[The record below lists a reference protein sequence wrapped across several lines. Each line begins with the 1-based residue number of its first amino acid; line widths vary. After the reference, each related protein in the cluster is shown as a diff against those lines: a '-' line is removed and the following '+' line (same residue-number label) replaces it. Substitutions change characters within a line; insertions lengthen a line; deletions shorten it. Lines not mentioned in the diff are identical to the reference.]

1 MTRGAAFGRST
12 SISRR
17 VGVPPERVFAV
28 LADAW
33 LIPVWLVGAAHIRDV
48 DANWPAAGSKL
59 HHNVGAWPLSVS
71 DSTEVVEVDPPHRL
85 VLQARAWPIGEARVE
100 LAFGPDGEGTEIIM
114 TEGASRGPVRVFDN
128 PLQRWVLR
136 HRNRE
141 SLDRLATLA
150 EKRPMPGWT
159 TQSGG

>member
-1 MTRGAAFGRST
+1 MSDACGRST

-17 VGVPPERVFAV
+17 VAVPPERVFAV

-48 DANWPAAGSKL
+48 DDDWPATRSKL
-59 HHNVGAWPLSVS
+59 HHKVGPWPLSVS
-71 DSTEVVEVDPPHRL
+71 DSTEVLEVDPPHRL
-85 VLQARAWPIGEARVE
+85 VLRARAWPAGEARVE
-100 LAFGPDGEGTEIIM
+100 IVLQLDGAGTLIVM

-136 HRNRE
+136 QRNRE
-141 SLDRLATLA
+141 SLARLATLT
-150 EKRPMPGWT
+150 EKRPMPSWAA
-159 TQSGG
+159 QSAG